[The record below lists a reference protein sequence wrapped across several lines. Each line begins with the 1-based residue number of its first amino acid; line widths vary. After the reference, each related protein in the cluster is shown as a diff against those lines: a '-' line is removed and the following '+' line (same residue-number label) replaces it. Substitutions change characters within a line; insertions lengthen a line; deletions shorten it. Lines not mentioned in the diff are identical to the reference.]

1 MKITA
6 AELKELLLEET
17 AYAGECGHIVDG
29 IHGLVKDMDPHDVSE
44 IFQTVFAQL
53 PGVELEYHDD
63 PAPEGGEEA
72 EKRQMIGFERGEEKD
87 TVTAGRPIGFREQ
100 LMELIRQE
108 LGDQRGMPRPRPQEG
123 EELSYFEQIAAELG
137 LSDEEV
143 WEYVDSVAMELTHD
157 PSRGEKPTEADS
169 IKAAYD
175 KMRDAM
181 ATEGLREMI
190 RQELGE
196 APAAKE

>member
-29 IHGLVKDMDPHDVSE
+29 IHGLVKGMDPHDVSE

-53 PGVELEYHDD
+53 PGVELIQPGEE
-63 PAPEGGEEA
+63 APEGEEEESLPTPYQHGGET
-72 EKRQMIGFERGEEKD
+72 GD
-87 TVTAGRPIGFREQ
+87 RPVIGFREQ

-108 LGDQRGMPRPRPQEG
+108 LG
-123 EELSYFEQIAAELG
+123 
-137 LSDEEV
+137 
-143 WEYVDSVAMELTHD
+143 
-157 PSRGEKPTEADS
+157 
-169 IKAAYD
+169 
-175 KMRDAM
+175 
-181 ATEGLREMI
+181 
-190 RQELGE
+190 E

>member
-1 MKITA
+1 MKITKRQLARIIKEETSGLQLRRAQDKA
-6 AELKELLLEET
+6 ALALAEDIARMIRDHDQEHWEGGMDRGTLLFILEQAEKKFNELL
-17 AYAGECGHIVDG
+17 
-29 IHGLVKDMDPHDVSE
+29 
-44 IFQTVFAQL
+44 AQ
-53 PGVELEYHDD
+53 G
-63 PAPEGGEEA
+63 
-72 EKRQMIGFERGEEKD
+72 
-87 TVTAGRPIGFREQ
+87 
-100 LMELIRQE
+100 
-108 LGDQRGMPRPRPQEG
+108 G

-190 RQELGE
+190 RQELEE
-196 APAAKE
+196 APNYPTRGPPPKWKSEHAKNVERSQRRAAERAEEERKRREASAAKE